1 MFKIQWL
8 GIRARLLL
16 AFAVLSAFTI
26 FSSVVGWLSHNRLEQ
41 ELTQVVEG
49 NLNTLQLVAEI
60 KERAAK
66 ITIIAPTLLSAKD
79 EPSKDVIWQTLTAN
93 IAAIAQLLPKAAP
106 LTTQRSLELS
116 PSAQL
121 EKLNTALAK
130 LDINVRLQLG
140 SHREKELLNQRLRW
154 AAAAFL
160 SDIDSLNQQLEND
173 QYQRFSQH
181 LPSAELFDNR
191 ATQRLY
197 RIKADVN
204 LLINLLER
212 AQHLPD
218 INSLV
223 AIHIH
228 SDQLIEQ
235 ISVDLP
241 ELAMFRAQGKLKQT
255 LENIVLLAQ
264 GEGNVFSLRQE
275 FRALEDKG
283 QQLVIKTHHELDL
296 LNNRLGELALDAQK
310 ASQLAV
316 KNARQSI
323 GNDRI
328 LMVSLV
334 AGSLLFSLLFVWLY
348 VGRNMVARITD
359 LDSSMRAIAKGN
371 LAREVSIKGRDEI
384 GAMARSLLSFRDQ
397 LSTLQ
402 EDLVQAGKLAA
413 LGQLSAGIAHEINQ
427 PLSAIKHYA
436 RNGTKLIDLGRTEQA
451 QQNLQQ
457 ISNLTKRATGIIT
470 RLKFMARDQKAVL
483 VPVELTSVI
492 NNATDMLV
500 GDGVLEKTQIVMN
513 IDEPKNVVLGD
524 KIQLEQVIVNLLSNA
539 LDALRDSAQKQI
551 TIDCRHLKDHIEV
564 CVTDTGPGISEAML
578 EQIFDPFFSTKRR
591 GQNLGLGLS
600 ISFNI
605 IHSFQGKLSVEN
617 AVAHSGA
624 IFRIQL
630 PHRGKE

>member
-1 MFKIQWL
+1 MLKIQWL
-8 GIRARLLL
+8 GIRGRLLL
-16 AFAVLSAFTI
+16 AFAVLSTFTI
-26 FSSVVGWLSHNRLEQ
+26 FSSVLGWMSHNRLEQ
-41 ELTQVVEG
+41 ELTHVVEG
-49 NLNTLQLVAEI
+49 NLNTLQLVADI

-66 ITIIAPTLLSAKD
+66 ITLIAPTLLLAKD
-79 EPSKDVIWQTLTAN
+79 ASSQADIWQTLNTN
-93 IAAIAQLLPKAAP
+93 IAAIAALLSQAAP
-106 LTTQRSLELS
+106 LTAERRLAMS

-121 EKLNTALAK
+121 EQLNKTLAK
-130 LDINVRLQLG
+130 LNHNVRLRLHSLG
-140 SHREKELLNQRLRW
+140 EKELLNQRLRW
-154 AAAAFL
+154 AAGAFL
-160 SDIDSLNQQLEND
+160 NDIESLNQQLEND

-191 ATQRLY
+191 NIQRLY

-235 ISVDLP
+235 INTDLP
-241 ELAMFRAQGKLKQT
+241 ELNMFRTQGKLKQT

-264 GEGNVFSLRQE
+264 GEGNVFSLRRQLRE
-275 FRALEDKG
+275 IEDQG
-283 QQLVIKTHHELDL
+283 QQLVSKTHQELDR
-296 LNNRLGELALDAQK
+296 LNNRLVELAGDAQQ

-316 KNARQSI
+316 KKARLSI
-323 GNDRI
+323 GSDRVW
-328 LMVSLV
+328 MVSLV

-348 VGRNMVARITD
+348 VGRNMVARITE

-371 LAREVSIKGRDEI
+371 LSREVPVKGRDEI
-384 GAMARSLLSFRDQ
+384 AAMARSLLSFRDQ
-397 LSTLQ
+397 LATLQ

-436 RNGTKLIDLGRTEQA
+436 RNGTKLIELGRTEQA

-457 ISNLTKRATGIIT
+457 ISSLTKRAAVIIT

-483 VPVELTSVI
+483 VPVDLSGAI
-492 NNATDMLV
+492 NSAVSMLV
-500 GDGVLEKTQIVMN
+500 GDDILAQTQISIAIEERDN
-513 IDEPKNVVLGD
+513 SVLAD
-524 KIQLEQVIVNLLSNA
+524 KIQLEQVILNLLTNA
-539 LDALRDSAQKQI
+539 LDALRDVEHKRI
-551 TIDCRHLKDHIEV
+551 VIDCRHSAEQIEIRIE
-564 CVTDTGPGISEAML
+564 DSGPGIAEDML

-605 IHSFQGKLSVEN
+605 INSFQGKLSVKN
-617 AVAHSGA
+617 SVNSGA
-624 IFRIQL
+624 IFCIQL
-630 PHRGKE
+630 PHRGKV